1 MTINGLS
8 AGNLPVVSGDHVWTS
23 IDLTPLNITQITN
36 ITVSPGNNTNVAAIE
51 VNGKLLVDQGVDGAP
66 DTEVTCQSPLKEP
79 TDWTVEAIEG
89 NTLTLSHATPDDNA
103 QVWVANDNQAGTDF
117 FVTGPNIVDDP
128 LLTADV
134 ELESSNF
141 ATTPVGADTLKNIV
155 WELNGVEQ
163 NAGTMN
169 PYKPTLNTGT
179 TYTVRVK
186 HEGNTL
192 EDSPWSDSTTF
203 TTGASRN
210 IYEYQRAQIQS
221 LTTRVGG
228 LEANDVTDDAVDT
241 ALLTLLSNLATRV
254 QALEESN

>member
-1 MTINGLS
+1 MR
-8 AGNLPVVSGDHVWTS
+8 VD
-23 IDLTPLNITQITN
+23 
-36 ITVSPGNNTNVAAIE
+36 
-51 VNGKLLVDQGVDGAP
+51 GKLLVDRGVRDFG
-66 DTEVTCQSPLKEP
+66 DSEVTCQSPLKAP
-79 TDWTVEAIEG
+79 TDWTIEVIDTD
-89 NTLTLSHATPDDNA
+89 NNQLSLSHAAEDNS

-117 FVTGPNIVDDP
+117 YVTGPSIVDEP

-141 ATTPVGADTLKNIV
+141 ATTPVDSDTLKNIV

-163 NAGTMN
+163 DAGTMN

-192 EDSPWSDSTTF
+192 EDSPWSDQTTF

-210 IYEYQRAQIQS
+210 LYEYQRAQIQS

-228 LEANDVTDDAVDT
+228 LEANDVTDDATDT
-241 ALLTLLSNLATRV
+241 ALLTLLSNLAIRV